1 MKIIER
7 HRYKDKEIFQTR
19 RLTFEPFEYTEKNM
33 CLVIGLIRKNL
44 SPDLLKGRKSLMY
57 PDDVKFNRCYGHCY
71 HSSQALVYLMN
82 TDLLYPMSAEDYRG
96 EKHWWV
102 QNGDRIYDCTAEQY
116 FSVGKLP
123 PHEQGKKSRW
133 YGWKERPQQVSLEL
147 MKRVLGQR
155 LLTDE
160 IIHA

>member
-1 MKIIER
+1 
-7 HRYKDKEIFQTR
+7 
-19 RLTFEPFEYTEKNM
+19 
-33 CLVIGLIRKNL
+33 
-44 SPDLLKGRKSLMY
+44 
-57 PDDVKFNRCYGHCY
+57 
-71 HSSQALVYLMN
+71 MN

-102 QNGDRIYDCTAEQY
+102 QNGDKIYDCTAEQY

-133 YGWKERPQQVSLEL
+133 YGWKERPQQISLEL
-147 MKRVLGQR
+147 MKKVLGQR

-160 IIHA
+160 IINA